1 MTDTRLKTQNLT
13 KQFGKFVAVDGVDL
27 ELVAG
32 ETRALIGP
40 NGAGKTTFQNL
51 ISGDLDVTEGSITFE
66 GTDITNMSPY
76 ERARM
81 GMIRKYQE
89 NHIYDSETVVENMR
103 MAARGDESIRELMLR
118 EDDEVTEDRIYELL
132 QIANLYK
139 KRETV
144 ASQLSHGEQQWLE
157 IMMCV
162 LADPTL
168 LVLDEPT
175 SGMSVHETNDT
186 VDLLQ
191 EIKQTEDISLLVVE
205 HDMEF
210 IKKVSNNITVLH
222 RGRIIAEGTIEEVQ
236 NDEQVRDVY
245 LEGG

>member
-27 ELVAG
+27 ELLAG

-66 GTDITNMSPY
+66 GTDITDMSPY

-81 GMIRKYQE
+81 GMVRKYQE

-118 EDDEVTEDRIYELL
+118 EDDGATEDRIDELL

-191 EIKQTEDISLLVVE
+191 EVKQTEDISLLVVE

>member
-118 EDDEVTEDRIYELL
+118 EDDEVTEDRIDELL

>member
-1 MTDTRLKTQNLT
+1 MTDIRLKTQNLT

-51 ISGDLDVTEGSITFE
+51 ISGDLNVTEGSISFE
-66 GTDITNMSPY
+66 GTDITDTPPY
-76 ERARM
+76 KRARM

-89 NHIYDSETVVENMR
+89 NHIYNSETVVENMR
-103 MAARGDESIRELMLR
+103 MAARGDESIRELMLH
-118 EDDEVTEDRIYELL
+118 EDSGATEERIDELL
-132 QIANLYK
+132 QIANLHK

-162 LADPTL
+162 LTDPTL
-168 LVLDEPT
+168 LILDEPT
-175 SGMSVHETNDT
+175 SGMSVRETNDT

-191 EIKQTEDISLLVVE
+191 EIKRTEEISLLVVE
-205 HDMEF
+205 HDMDF
-210 IKKVSNNITVLH
+210 IKKVSNNITVLD

-236 NDEQVRDVY
+236 NDEQVREVY

>member
-27 ELVAG
+27 ELLAG

-51 ISGDLDVTEGSITFE
+51 ISGDLNVTEGSITFE
-66 GTDITNMSPY
+66 GTDITDMSPY

-118 EDDEVTEDRIYELL
+118 EDNEATEDRIDELL

-222 RGRIIAEGTIEEVQ
+222 RGRIIAEGTIEEVE

>member
-1 MTDTRLKTQNLT
+1 MTDTRLKVQNLT

-27 ELVAG
+27 EISPG

-66 GTDITNMSPY
+66 GTDITDLAPY

-89 NHIYDSETVVENMR
+89 NHIYGSETVAENMR
-103 MAARGDESIRELMLR
+103 MAARGDGSIRDLIFQD
-118 EDDEVTEDRIYELL
+118 DDETIEDRIEELL
-132 QIANLYK
+132 RIANLQK
-139 KRETV
+139 KHGTV

-162 LADPTL
+162 VAEPTL

-175 SGMSVHETNDT
+175 SGMSVRETNDT
-186 VDLLQ
+186 VELIR
-191 EIKQTEDISLLVVE
+191 EIKQTEEISLLVVE

-210 IKKVSNNITVLH
+210 IKKVSSNITVLH
-222 RGRIIAEGTIEEVQ
+222 RGRIIAEGSIEEVQ
-236 NDEQVRDVY
+236 RDEQVRDVY

>member
-27 ELVAG
+27 ELLAG

-66 GTDITNMSPY
+66 GTDITDMSPY

-118 EDDEVTEDRIYELL
+118 EDNEATEDRIDELL

-222 RGRIIAEGTIEEVQ
+222 RGRIIAEGTIEEVE